1 MRKKSVI
8 SQYAKDRRMRK
19 KVLYFNTQ
27 NEIYARVRESKTQNT
42 HIEGIEFFAL
52 QILITCRQFQPFR
65 CQNYRNLGTPFSTM
79 PFLTFNINLEKEQLK
94 IQRAAVAQQIE
105 MRFFAMNSKEYS

>member
-1 MRKKSVI
+1 
-8 SQYAKDRRMRK
+8 MRK

-27 NEIYARVRESKTQNT
+27 NETYARVRESKTQNT
-42 HIEGIEFFAL
+42 NTQIEGIAFFAM
-52 QILITCRQFQPFR
+52 QIIVVTNRKLSPFR